1 MKNCFSK
8 GKYMRLRTFES
19 FWLVKNG
26 ILHSYPSL
34 HEDMQTEIL
43 VIGGGITGALIS
55 HALMDAGHKVMLIDR
70 RDIAM
75 GSSSAT
81 TSMLQYEID
90 VPMYQLSEMIGEEE
104 AAVCYKAGIAAVL
117 ELKKLVETTKIECGF
132 QMKESLYLAHNKE
145 ASLWLKKEFKIRQKH
160 QLGVKW
166 LNAATVKKEYGV
178 KCHGAILS
186 EVAASV
192 DAYKLA
198 HELIQVNVN
207 RGMKVYDQTDIDL
220 IETSGPEP
228 KVILKTGQTIKAR
241 KIVCCTGYESTK
253 LLREKVADLFYTYA
267 TVSEQGIKLNK
278 KIQNTLMWD
287 TGDPYLYMRTTDDG
301 RFLIGGEDS
310 SFNIP
315 LFQQKIK
322 DLKADKLIKKIGKI
336 IPGIEFIED
345 FSWAGTFGT
354 TKDGL
359 PYIGES
365 PEYENTFFVLG
376 FGGNGITF
384 SVQGMGIILDLLKGK
399 DHKLA
404 QFYRFGR

>member
-1 MKNCFSK
+1 
-8 GKYMRLRTFES
+8 MRLRTFES

-26 ILHSYPSL
+26 LLYSYPSL
-34 HEDMQTEIL
+34 HEDMKTEIL

-55 HALMDAGHKVMLIDR
+55 HSLMEAGYQVMLIDR

-90 VPMYQLSEMIGEEE
+90 VPMYKLSEMIGED
-104 AAVCYKAGIAAVL
+104 AAAQCYKSGIEAIL
-117 ELKKLVETTKIECGF
+117 ELEKLVATTKIDCGF
-132 QMKESLYLAHNKE
+132 KMKESLFLAHSKD
-145 ASLWLKKEFKIRQKH
+145 ASVWLKKEFKIREKH
-160 QLGVKW
+160 DIAVKW
-166 LNAATVKKEYGV
+166 LSATEVKKEYGV

-192 DAYKLA
+192 DAFKLA
-198 HELIQVNVN
+198 HELIQQNVK
-207 RGMKVYDQTDIDL
+207 RGMKVFDQTEIDK

-228 KVILKTGQTIKAR
+228 KVILKTGETIEAK
-241 KIVCCTGYESTK
+241 KIICCTGFESTK
-253 LLREKVADLFYTYA
+253 LLKEKVADLFYTYA

-278 KIQNTLMWD
+278 LIDNTLIWD
-287 TGDPYLYMRTTDDG
+287 TGDPYHYMRTTDDG

-310 SFNIP
+310 SFNIA

-322 DLKADKLIKKIGKI
+322 ERKADKLIKSIKKI
-336 IPGIEFIED
+336 ILGIEFIED

-359 PYIGES
+359 PYIGKS

-384 SVQGMGIILDLLKGK
+384 SVRGMGMILDLLSGK

-404 QFYRFGR
+404 EFYKFGR